1 MDNLYYRDSLVI
13 KGHLD
18 SNVYQEV
25 PLDSDKQVFQKL
37 KSLVETYRSNLTKRE
52 VDYLTNFK

>member
-13 KGHLD
+13 KGHLG

>member
-37 KSLVETYRSNLTKRE
+37 KSLVEKYRSNLTKRE